1 MADSGS
7 GGKRPVGTGTAGCLA
22 VSLGFA
28 LCGSVF
34 VWSFF
39 AAVRVRGNPYF
50 GLVMGSAML
59 AAVRLLPA
67 GSGAPVWHPGWG
79 MAVDD

>member
-50 GLVMGSAML
+50 GLVMGSVFLILGVVGTIVTLSA
-59 AAVRLLPA
+59 RRR
-67 GSGAPVWHPGWG
+67 
-79 MAVDD
+79 